1 MSARFGA
8 ALRDAGVAADLGRCE
23 RFARA
28 VTIVR
33 PATSQALYLCALA
46 TLVSSD
52 AQIPVLQRV
61 FAAMFGGLGEFGG
74 QAGPATRPVSG

>member
-1 MSARFGA
+1 MRMADPARAPDGDDLAVMSARFGA

-33 PATSQALYLCALA
+33 PATSQALYL
-46 TLVSSD
+46 
-52 AQIPVLQRV
+52 
-61 FAAMFGGLGEFGG
+61 
-74 QAGPATRPVSG
+74 